1 MHCTMKTFIY
11 SLMTIVLLGFTS
23 CDRTGHTQQ
32 IVTEQA
38 TAVEKP
44 LSIEEELLQAH
55 ELFRQA
61 GKIKDADM
69 NNSQNQ
75 QRSLKIYDQAI
86 YHYANVVVREDSND
100 SLRIVALHI
109 MRWIEAYQKRNYGVA
124 LQYLNQCIALT
135 SENHP
140 YYVLNLA
147 HKADDL
153 WHIEERDSAIYYA
166 KLALQLPHKHQSIDY
181 ICSHVLWQ
189 VYKELGV
196 RDSAEHYQQFYF
208 KVRDGKLYKEQTMD
222 ELIDELKNNVIANG
236 KPEVKEDVRASEAQK
251 RDPQF
256 KAQKRHQRVY
266 RILLL
271 LILLSPF
278 AINYYRKHYRR
289 RHLAHE
295 EPQSPPSG
303 NEPIA
308 ATTEEDKETFSLPE
322 TLILRRSLADGRRAF
337 ESTTSYEELNTM
349 QIKEKELYDMAYE
362 ATRDVE
368 STLFESFKEAC
379 STLHEGL
386 ELNDQELVC
395 CFCTYLGYSN
405 NVIAYIGHTT
415 PTTIRKR
422 KERIRKKLPTDL
434 YEVIFGEKG

>member
-1 MHCTMKTFIY
+1 MKTFIC

-23 CDRTGHTQQ
+23 CNRTGHTQQ
-32 IVTEQA
+32 ATNNEKTALSAIEEMRLAFNTFGQA
-38 TAVEKP
+38 RKAEAEGQKEK
-44 LSIEEELLQAH
+44 SIEIYNQA
-55 ELFRQA
+55 
-61 GKIKDADM
+61 
-69 NNSQNQ
+69 
-75 QRSLKIYDQAI
+75 Y
-86 YHYANVVVREDSND
+86 YHYANIVVRDDASD
-100 SLRIVALHI
+100 TLRAEALYKLH
-109 MRWIEAYQKRNYGVA
+109 WIESCLRHNYGAA
-124 LQYLNQCIALT
+124 LQYLEQCMRLTPKDDPVYALFC
-135 SENHP
+135 S
-140 YYVLNLA
+140 Y
-147 HKADDL
+147 KADGL
-153 WHIEERDSAIYYA
+153 WHIEELDSAIYYA
-166 KLALQLPHKHQSIDY
+166 KLGLRLPHHQSTVEY
-181 ICSHVLWQ
+181 TSGYVLWKT
-189 VYKELGV
+189 YETLGI
-196 RDSAEHYQQFYF
+196 RDSAEHYKQLHF
-208 KVRDGKLYKEQTMD
+208 KARDGKLYKEQTMD

-256 KAQKRHQRVY
+256 KAQKWRQRVC

-278 AINYYRKHYRR
+278 AINYYRKHFRR

>member
-1 MHCTMKTFIY
+1 MKTFIY

-23 CDRTGHTQQ
+23 CNRAEQTQQ
-32 IVTEQA
+32 TPNNEKTALSAIEEMRLAFNTFKQA
-38 TAVEKP
+38 RKAEVEGQKEK
-44 LSIEEELLQAH
+44 SIEIYNQA
-55 ELFRQA
+55 
-61 GKIKDADM
+61 
-69 NNSQNQ
+69 
-75 QRSLKIYDQAI
+75 Y
-86 YHYANVVVREDSND
+86 YHYANIVVRDDASD
-100 SLRIVALHI
+100 TLRAEALYKLH
-109 MRWIEAYQKRNYGVA
+109 WIESCQRHNYGAA
-124 LQYLNQCIALT
+124 LQYLEQCMRLT
-135 SENHP
+135 PKDDPDYAFFCSN
-140 YYVLNLA
+140 
-147 HKADDL
+147 KADGL
-153 WHIEERDSAIYYA
+153 WHIEELDSAIYYA
-166 KLALQLPHKHQSIDY
+166 KLGLRLPHHQSY
-181 ICSHVLWQ
+181 VEYTSGYVLWKT
-189 VYKELGV
+189 YEKLGM
-196 RDSAEHYQQFYF
+196 RDSAEHYKQLHF
-208 KVRDGKLYKEQTMD
+208 KARDGKLYKEQTMD

-278 AINYYRKHYRR
+278 AIGYYRKHFRR